1 MDLFIQGEGVRGT
14 ELVVLRD
21 EATVGELLRAAHMV
35 GVPEGMGAIFLFVEG
50 NDAAEHD
57 TSEGQGRL
65 LSGLGIGHRRCV
77 HLHRKRRIEVTVHYG
92 MHTAS
97 HPFAPVTTVGRVL
110 AWAVEKFRL
119 DPAQA
124 AEHALQLCGSEVVP
138 DADAHIGALVHSGDA
153 GHGTPAKGQQGG
165 QECHRGEGHHAA
177 AVCFNLIVK
186 HRPQG

>member
-1 MDLFIQGEGVRGT
+1 MELFVQGEGVRGT

-21 EATVGELLRAAHMV
+21 EATVGELLRAAHSL
-35 GVPEGMGAIFLFVEG
+35 GLPEGVGAIFLFVEG

-57 TSEGQGRL
+57 TSEGHGRL
-65 LSGLGIGHRRCV
+65 LSGIGIGHRRCV
-77 HLHRKRRIEVTVHYG
+77 HLHRKRRVEVTVHYG
-92 MHTAS
+92 MHTAT

-124 AEHALQLCGSEVVP
+124 AEHALQLCGSELVP
-138 DADAHIGALVHSGDA
+138 DADAHIGEFVHAGNA
-153 GHGTPAKGQQGG
+153 GHGIPAKGQQGG
-165 QECHRGEGHHAA
+165 QEDRRGESHHVA